1 MASFLAT
8 KRHTTSQL
16 LMHRS
21 SPRPAFRNA
30 DIPRTLESQ
39 KAAMKPCRPSSR
51 NHAITA
57 DVVVVGSGLAGLTA
71 TYSLLQENVPVVL
84 VEAAATL
91 GGNSCKASSGMNS
104 LNWQTHDSA
113 QDFVYDML
121 SSGGELSDIHLVDA
135 LVQDSEAAL
144 RFIQEMGVDL
154 NTLSQLGG
162 HSHARTH
169 RTSTGPNV
177 GFAIMKV

>member
-57 DVVVVGSGLAGLTA
+57 DVGSGLAGLTA

-144 RFIQEMGVDL
+144 RFIQD
-154 NTLSQLGG
+154 
-162 HSHARTH
+162 HSHAR
-169 RTSTGPNV
+169 STCQEGE
-177 GFAIMKV
+177 M